1 MMKSVLTF
9 LLVVVMAC
17 FVFAGNV
24 VGISSAEM
32 TWGGGIGLGS
42 ILAIVLSWS
51 RNSSVLWA
59 IIHAL
64 FGWLYVIYF
73 VISR

>member
-1 MMKSVLTF
+1 MKAILTLAAF
-9 LLVVVMAC
+9 FILIVGLQAASPMLLTTQ
-17 FVFAGNV
+17 NV
-24 VGISSAEM
+24 A
-32 TWGGGIGLGS
+32 TGGIGLGS

-51 RNSSVLWA
+51 RNSSILWA

-73 VISR
+73 VFTR